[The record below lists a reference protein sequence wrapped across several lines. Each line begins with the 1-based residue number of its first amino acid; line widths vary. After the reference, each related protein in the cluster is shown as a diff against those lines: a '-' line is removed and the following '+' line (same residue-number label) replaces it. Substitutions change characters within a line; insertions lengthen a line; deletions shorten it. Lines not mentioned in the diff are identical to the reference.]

1 MPYHCHKC
9 TKIVNIAANGQAGRR
24 ECCEHCNADLH
35 CCLNCRFYEPG
46 AHNECYIP
54 NTEWVGDKAGGN
66 FCDEF
71 EFADR
76 EPGPSGAG
84 AGEQARTALDR
95 LFGDAGDRAPESDRL
110 DTFRKLLDDE
120 SRNS

>member
-1 MPYHCHKC
+1 M
-9 TKIVNIAANGQAGRR
+9 RR
-24 ECCEHCNADLH
+24 SVDTTRLRTVSKRASVRVSQSPGNSSSSHSS
-35 CCLNCRFYEPG
+35 CLNCRFYEPG

>member
-1 MPYHCHKC
+1 MRQCHRCGAPWDGGGKRQPGSKDVC
-9 TKIVNIAANGQAGRR
+9 GACSAY
-24 ECCEHCNADLH
+24 LH

-54 NTEWVGDKAGGN
+54 NTEWVGDKTACN

-76 EPGPSGAG
+76 STAPSDAQ
-84 AGEQARTALDR
+84 AGEQARNALDS
-95 LFGDAGDRAPESDRL
+95 LFGDSENRAPDSERL
-110 DTFRKLLDDE
+110 DEFRKLFGD
-120 SRNS
+120 

>member
-1 MPYHCHKC
+1 MKPCHHCG
-9 TKIVNIAANGQAGRR
+9 AAWDGGGKRQPGPRDICGA
-24 ECCEHCNADLH
+24 CSAYLH

-46 AHNECYIP
+46 AHEECYIP
-54 NTEWVGDKAGGN
+54 IAEWVGDKAGGN